1 MADPLGLH
9 PLEPPPNEACQ
20 PVAALAPRGSCILDV
35 VAAAAASPAS
45 VAFYGGAGEEGL
57 APLTY
62 GALLSFARTAGEG
75 LFPGAARGAAPPRL
89 ATVLRNSAASAVSF
103 VALTRYWTLAPL
115 SGAISRGELAF
126 ELDDLP
132 AAAVLLDA
140 AVAAPWA
147 RAECDARSIPVFDF
161 SPDRGACGAFAFA
174 APRARAAAPPP
185 REPATLATV
194 ALVLHTSGTTNKPKL
209 VPLTHGNL
217 CAGATAIGETL
228 ALKPD
233 DVCVNVMPLFHIHGL
248 AVNVLATLLAGA
260 AVVCE
265 HALDCGRFYDLVRG
279 TSPLRVAASWYS
291 AVPTLH
297 FAVAAA
303 GEPGGPLYAGAPL
316 PRLAFARSCSAAL
329 PPSLS
334 ERLEVALAPAKALPT
349 YAMTES
355 MPIASAR
362 CPRRGPRGDGELASV
377 GFAAGPRVCVVGV
390 EDDRCVAEG
399 DVGEVCVAGACVT
412 AGYELRDWQAADP
425 NVEAFVGGARGHRTW
440 LRTGDRGLLEPGGA
454 RGPRLRLVTA
464 SPAAPGAR

>member
-1 MADPLGLH
+1 M
-9 PLEPPPNEACQ
+9 
-20 PVAALAPRGSCILDV
+20 
-35 VAAAAASPAS
+35 
-45 VAFYGGAGEEGL
+45 
-57 APLTY
+57 
-62 GALLSFARTAGEG
+62 
-75 LFPGAARGAAPPRL
+75 
-89 ATVLRNSAASAVSF
+89 
-103 VALTRYWTLAPL
+103 
-115 SGAISRGELAF
+115 
-126 ELDDLP
+126 
-132 AAAVLLDA
+132 LLDA

-217 CAGATAIGETL
+217 CAGAAAIGETL

-265 HALDCGRFYDLVRG
+265 RALDCGRFYELVRG
-279 TSPLRVAASWYS
+279 TSPPRVAASWYS

-390 EDDRCVAEG
+390 DDDRCVAEG

-454 RGPRLRLVTA
+454 RGPRLRLVGRSKEIVNRGGEKVSPLAVEDVLLRHAAVKEVAWMTA
-464 SPAAPGAR
+464 SSAAAPNVEARVQSSMEACVPISRAPSRANTPGGRRNAPNARDAHRSVS